1 MTGPE
6 AMIERVIIVRIDYK
20 RTLMEKDSV
29 TGIGT
34 EALIEIAMITRIDD
48 RQARMEEETAV
59 FLKEL

>member
-6 AMIERVIIVRIDYK
+6 AVIEIVIIVSIDYK
-20 RTLMEKDSV
+20 RTLMETDSV

-34 EALIEIAMITRIDD
+34 EALIEIAMITRIDE
-48 RQARMEEETAV
+48 ARMEEETAV